1 MSYQSYGIDR
11 ELVERIKLKM
21 KDPQLK
27 ERVKV
32 LLDGVTKHDL
42 QDRAKV
48 SRLLGKVSRVLGEK
62 LTERQ
67 ADQIVSF
74 VIAQKIDPN
83 NTFHLIKLWSMF
95 R

>member
-11 ELVERIKLKM
+11 EFVERVKLKM
-21 KDPQLK
+21 KNPQLK
-27 ERVKV
+27 ERVKAI
-32 LLDGVTKHDL
+32 LDGVTKADL
-42 QDRAKV
+42 QNRGKV
-48 SRLLGKVSRVLGEK
+48 TKLLGQVSRVLGEK

-67 ADQIVSF
+67 SDQIVSF
-74 VIAQKIDPN
+74 VIAQKIDPS